1 MTTQNA
7 PGIALLKAVDYRPP
21 INQIVHFGGT
31 LSLIGAG
38 FGGAGVNLSAMT
50 ATIAISP
57 DCDPNQKTRY
67 FAGVVSGTAY
77 CVAALFAGVFSALYG
92 AFPLELTAI
101 LAGLALL
108 PVITSSLSD
117 ALDNKD
123 FRDSAVVTFLVTV
136 SGVSG
141 WGVGA
146 PFWGLL
152 AGIAVHRISGI
163 RASLLNR

>member
-77 CVAALFAGVFSALYG
+77 CVAALFAGVFSVFVKLIA
-92 AFPLELTAI
+92 E
-101 LAGLALL
+101 ALL
-108 PVITSSLSD
+108 IKISIPPNAVAACSIAEVI
-117 ALDNKD
+117 
-123 FRDSAVVTFLVTV
+123 
-136 SGVSG
+136 
-141 WGVGA
+141 
-146 PFWGLL
+146 
-152 AGIAVHRISGI
+152 
-163 RASLLNR
+163 